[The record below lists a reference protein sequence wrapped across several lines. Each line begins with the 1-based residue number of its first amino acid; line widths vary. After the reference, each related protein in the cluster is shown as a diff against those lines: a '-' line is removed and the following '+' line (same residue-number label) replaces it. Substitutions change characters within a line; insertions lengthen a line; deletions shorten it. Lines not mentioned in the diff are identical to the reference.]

1 MSQSS
6 NSASYNTTVKRTRRH
21 IVIWIAILILVCILG
36 VCFGAVVTTNPTI
49 IYKMRLPRVL
59 LGVLV
64 GGALATSG
72 VIYQS
77 IFRNSLADPYL
88 LGVSSGAS
96 LGAMLA
102 MIGAVTLGFRIA
114 QWGVVPLAAF
124 IGALATMY
132 LVYRISRMRGSFAA
146 SLILAGVAISYT
158 LAAITA
164 FVMVMAREQM
174 AAIVYWNMGSLN
186 LASWPFI
193 AILAPLILGA
203 TLYSFTLA
211 PKLDV
216 MLLGAERAGQIGLDA
231 QAFTRKALLAA
242 TILTAAA
249 VCTTG
254 LIGFVGL
261 MVPHGVRLR
270 YGALHKTVLPISF
283 LAGGALLVGADLVA
297 RTVLAPVEI
306 PVGIVTAILGGPFFV
321 WILMTSRKKSD
332 DAYLS

>member
-1 MSQSS
+1 MNQQKKSS
-6 NSASYNTTVKRTRRH
+6 ALRANTKRIKRH
-21 IVIWIAILILVCILG
+21 ILGWVIVLAIVCVLG
-36 VCFGAVVTTNPTI
+36 VCLGAVVTTNPTI

-59 LGVLV
+59 LGVLA

-72 VIYQS
+72 AIYQS

-102 MIGAVTLGFRIA
+102 MIGTVALGYRIA

-124 IGALATMY
+124 VGALATMY
-132 LVYRISRMRGSFAA
+132 LVYGISRLRGSYAM

-186 LASWPFI
+186 LASWPFVLV
-193 AILAPLILGA
+193 LAPLIVGTA
-203 TLYSFTLA
+203 IYSFTLA

-216 MLLGAERAGQIGLDA
+216 MLLGSERAGQIGLDA
-231 QAFTRKALLAA
+231 PAFTRKALLVA

-261 MVPHGVRLR
+261 MVPHGVRLK
-270 YGALHKTVLPISF
+270 YGALHKTLLPLSF
-283 LAGGALLVGADLVA
+283 LAGGALLVGADLIA
-297 RTVLAPVEI
+297 RIVLAPVEI
-306 PVGIVTAILGGPFFV
+306 PVGIVTAVMGGPFFI
-321 WILMTSRKKSD
+321 WILLTSRKRSD
-332 DAYLS
+332 HAYLS